1 MRINLPWQ
9 KKENASEETSD
20 AQNGEQPVEE
30 ESSPDTIRRCA
41 NPNCRKPLSSKS
53 KYDKCESC
61 REKEAGIARRALRTV
76 IAIAGAAL
84 SLFLGSRITKRSK

>member
-61 REKEAGIARRALRTV
+61 RKEEADKARGALIAVGTFAGTM
-76 IAIAGAAL
+76 L